1 MVDEVELKFLV
12 EDTKSPA
19 KPWIW
24 SEHGLAVLVRTKT
37 GENEASILL
46 DTGTTGR
53 TILHNAYKMKIAFDK
68 INAIVLSHGHYDHT
82 GGLLAV
88 LKCIEK
94 PTAIVLHPDAL
105 KPKFVVKP
113 RMRLAGIPFTQW
125 QIEQYGG
132 RLLLSRDVAPLAEG
146 VWATGQIERT
156 NPFERVPER
165 FLTIK
170 NERFTHDEM
179 LDDQA
184 LIIDYN
190 KGLIIITGCAH
201 SGVVNTVRYSQKIT
215 GKSRVYAVIGGF
227 HLIEADEDRIEWTI
241 QSFRQINPEFVGACH
256 CTGEKAIK
264 RFREEF
270 KEKFI
275 EIHAGTTLKFQ
286 S

>member
-1 MVDEVELKFLV
+1 MVDEVELKILV
-12 EDTKSPA
+12 EDTKNPA

-24 SEHGLAVLVRTKT
+24 SEHGLAVLVKTKT
-37 GENEASILL
+37 GKNEAFILL
-46 DTGTTGR
+46 DTGSTGR
-53 TILHNAYKMKIAFDK
+53 TILHNAHKMNINFGK
-68 INAIVLSHGHYDHT
+68 INVIVLSHGHYDHT

-113 RMRLAGIPFTQW
+113 RMRLVGIPFTQW
-125 QIEQYGG
+125 QIEQCGG

-156 NPFERVPER
+156 NQFENIPER

-170 NERFTHDEM
+170 NERFAHDEI

-184 LIIDYN
+184 LIINYN
-190 KGLIIITGCAH
+190 KGILIITGCAH
-201 SGVVNTVRYSQKIT
+201 AGIINTIRYVQKVT

-227 HLIEADEDRIEWTI
+227 HLIEADEERIEWTI
-241 QSFRQINPEFVGACH
+241 QAFGEVNPEFIGACH

-270 KEKFI
+270 KEKFV
-275 EIHAGTTLKFQ
+275 EVHAGTVLRF
-286 S
+286 

>member
-1 MVDEVELKFLV
+1 LVDEVELKFLV

-53 TILHNAYKMKIAFDK
+53 TILHNAYKMNIAFDK

-170 NERFTHDEM
+170 NERFAHDEM

-201 SGVVNTVRYSQKIT
+201 AGIINTIRYAQKVT

-227 HLIEADEDRIEWTI
+227 HLMEADEGRIEWTI
-241 QSFRQINPEFVGACH
+241 QAFREVNPEFIGACH
-256 CTGEKAIK
+256 CTGEKAVK

-275 EIHAGTTLKFQ
+275 EVHAGTVLRF
-286 S
+286 